1 MRKIYLSLTEPVQS
15 TLGQVPRALAAAVV
29 VSSLDVLL
37 LIGLVE
43 KLHWQPLPA
52 SVVSY
57 LTGGVLQYILCS
69 VWVFP
74 ASPGNHA
81 FGFLAFTLLSLVG
94 LGITWLTM
102 YGLHVQGHLNYALA
116 KIIAL
121 GFSFTWNFTS
131 RKVFLFRSEPERA

>member
-1 MRKIYLSLTEPVQS
+1 MRKIIALFAHPVQT
-15 TLGQVPRALAAAVV
+15 TLGQVPRALAASVV

-37 LIGLVE
+37 LIGFVE
-43 KLHWQPLPA
+43 KLHWHPLPA

-74 ASPGNHA
+74 AAPGNHA
-81 FGFLAFTLLSLVG
+81 IGFLAFTLLSLVG

-116 KIIAL
+116 KFIAL

-131 RKVFLFRSEPERA
+131 RKVFLFRSEPEQA